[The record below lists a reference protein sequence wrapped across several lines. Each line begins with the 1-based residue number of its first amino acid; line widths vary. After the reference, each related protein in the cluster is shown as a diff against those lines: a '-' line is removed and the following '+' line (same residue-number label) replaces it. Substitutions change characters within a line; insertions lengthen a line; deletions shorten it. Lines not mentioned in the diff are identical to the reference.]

1 MDNKDRIQQ
10 YTAVQAEALDLF
22 TKKNKDYGDS
32 FATYGPVGVIVR
44 MGDKISRLNS
54 VTKSGITLVNNE
66 SIRDTLIDLHNY
78 AAMGI
83 MLLDEKAVNPR
94 VEELKR
100 KNTSP
105 TANGAWQ
112 DHTKSLQMH
121 TSDD

>member
-10 YTAVQAEALDLF
+10 YTTVQAEALDLF

-44 MGDKISRLNS
+44 MGDKISRLSS

-83 MLLDEKAVNPR
+83 MLLDEKALNPR

-100 KNTSP
+100 KNISP

-112 DHTKSLQMH
+112 DHTKSLQLFI
-121 TSDD
+121 SED

>member
-1 MDNKDRIQQ
+1 MNNQPRVQQ
-10 YTAVQAEALDLF
+10 YTAVQKEALELF
-22 TKKNKDYGDS
+22 TKKNQDYGDS

-44 MGDKISRLNS
+44 MGDKISRLS
-54 VTKSGITLVNNE
+54 SITKSGITLVNNE

-94 VEELKR
+94 IKELKR

-105 TANGAWQ
+105 TANGTWQ
-112 DHTKSLQMH
+112 DHTKSFKINA
-121 TSDD
+121 SDD